1 MNTLFSIWKISR
13 AAFVDSNLF
22 HYFFFKTQLLQIN
35 FEIELAK
42 KYIENA
48 DKGGTDMLANYF
60 KQRLPLITAEREALE
75 ADLEFLESKGKLK

>member
-1 MNTLFSIWKISR
+1 MNTLFKIWKISS
-13 AAFVDSNLF
+13 AAWADSNSF
-22 HYFFFKTQLLQIN
+22 HYFFFKARLLQIN

-48 DKGGTDMLANYF
+48 DKGGTAMFANYF

-75 ADLEFLESKGKLK
+75 ADLEYLERKG